1 MNGSATIFRPP
12 GWAGPAGENSCLNV
26 DLYETYRRPRASI
39 YDRSAATRG
48 GGGHGNHPAPACG
61 LAGNCTNKPNFCPY
75 ADPEIGVPREANRAT
90 TPRCPA
96 SFRQQTQF
104 AQSGRKGRR
113 QRQRPWRCHPSGG
126 GCAKQTQFPA
136 HKISQHSTT
145 ISFHRPSPTPIVQNE
160 ANFREPTGRAGVRLC
175 KTKPNLGRMGYL
187 EEGEPGKSQ
196 WCRTN
201 QIPGGVGWNGVQR
214 CRTRSNCATSPRCP
228 ASGNKANSSI
238 TDSGGPAVRRLGLP
252 GPVVQ
257 TNPIQPGAGGVR
269 SRGRREMRNE
279 PNSRR
284 GRVGRGRRGVGRLC
298 KTNPIPTT
306 GARSLRPGSKPP
318 GVPALVRVYPDGA
331 ALPAGRDVVAP
342 SAAAP
347 AREVRQAPSRVIKG
361 CYLAVARGGLDFGPK
376 TRVVAC
382 LPRGDGAPSRQPGN
396 TRPGPDGLR
405 LY

>member
-1 MNGSATIFRPP
+1 
-12 GWAGPAGENSCLNV
+12 V
-26 DLYETYRRPRASI
+26 
-39 YDRSAATRG
+39 
-48 GGGHGNHPAPACG
+48 
-61 LAGNCTNKPNFCPY
+61 
-75 ADPEIGVPREANRAT
+75 
-90 TPRCPA
+90 

-104 AQSGRKGRR
+104 ARPDRKGRR
-113 QRQRPWRCHPSGG
+113 RGPRPWRCHPSGG
-126 GCAKQTQFPA
+126 GCAKQTQFPG
-136 HKISQHSTT
+136 HRISQHSTT
-145 ISFHRPSPTPIVQNE
+145 LSFHRPNPTPIVQNE
-160 ANFREPTGRAGVRLC
+160 ANFREPTGRAGGRVC

-201 QIPGGVGWNGVQR
+201 PIPGGVGWNGVQR

-298 KTNPIPTT
+298 KTNPISTT

-318 GVPALVRVYPDGA
+318 GVPALVRVYP
-331 ALPAGRDVVAP
+331 GRSSP
-342 SAAAP
+342 TGRQGRCGSP
-347 AREVRQAPSRVIKG
+347 CGCARKG
-361 CYLAVARGGLDFGPK
+361 GTPGPK
-376 TRVVAC
+376 SGNQGVLFGSGTWRSGFWPKNAGGCVFA
-382 LPRGDGAPSRQPGN
+382 PRRWGPVPAAWEHEAGSR
-396 TRPGPDGLR
+396 RFAVILR
-405 LY
+405 GQMLRHIWSVR